1 MAKAQS
7 EAVQSWKGVTW
18 FSGCDQRSVSD
29 PTVSEGF
36 AGVQNPSL
44 STGEKWES
52 SRLGVRGLES
62 GERPKVQRGMTD
74 GPGKGRAS

>member
-18 FSGCDQRSVSD
+18 SNGCDQRSVSD

-36 AGVQNPSL
+36 AGAQVQ
-44 STGEKWES
+44 
-52 SRLGVRGLES
+52 V
-62 GERPKVQRGMTD
+62 
-74 GPGKGRAS
+74 